1 MMKKGDEYVGEKSGL
16 RLKIRDITLR
26 SVIADVQRRIVD
38 KKTGEI
44 VIEDREREISK
55 DIIELALKGYKKV

>member
-1 MMKKGDEYVGEKSGL
+1 
-16 RLKIRDITLR
+16 
-26 SVIADVQRRIVD
+26 VIADVQRRIVD